1 MVSIKTPVSYRTEA
15 FPKSLR
21 LTEASEYRKV
31 FDSAQ
36 RSADNSFLV
45 LARENSLSVARLGLA
60 VSKKN
65 LRLAV
70 QRNYIKRVI
79 RESFRRHL
87 KELSGIDIVVL
98 AQKKILQQNSNELNL
113 SIETHWERIVKCIK
127 S

>member
-1 MVSIKTPVSYRTEA
+1 VSYRTEA

-70 QRNYIKRVI
+70 QRNFIKRVI

-98 AQKKILQQNSNELNL
+98 AQKKILQKNSDELNL
-113 SIETHWERIVKCIK
+113 SIETHWERIAKCVK